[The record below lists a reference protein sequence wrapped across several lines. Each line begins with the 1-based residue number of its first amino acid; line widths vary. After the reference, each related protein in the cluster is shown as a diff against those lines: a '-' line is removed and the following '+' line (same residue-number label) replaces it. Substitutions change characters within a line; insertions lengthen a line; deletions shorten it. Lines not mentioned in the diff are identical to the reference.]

1 LSRTSRSIE
10 FNNTTRK
17 ILMQTEEEINSY
29 LSLMEKWFLARRFT
43 ITAFSGGIDS
53 SLVLYLS
60 NYFLGEKAIACIS
73 ASESLKRRDL
83 DLARKFCSDYD
94 IRLEVIKT
102 SELQDENYL
111 RNPTNRCYFC
121 KNHLYMA
128 ISSLQKKYPGYALLN
143 GTNTDDLGDYRPG
156 LQAASEHNIESP
168 LVACNIN
175 KKMVRKISKYMG
187 IQHWNKPASPC
198 LSSRVPYG
206 NSINIEKLK
215 SIEEAEAILNNYGFE
230 DVRVRHFDNEAR
242 IEVPAKEVGQLHKVF
257 SVVSEEIQK
266 LGFEYCAID
275 EEGLVSGK
283 LNRVLIE

>member
-1 LSRTSRSIE
+1 
-10 FNNTTRK
+10 
-17 ILMQTEEEINSY
+17 MQTEEEINSY
-29 LSLMEKWFLARRFT
+29 LSKLEKWFLARKFT

-60 NYFLGEKAIACIS
+60 KYFLGENAIACIS

-83 DLARKFCSDYD
+83 DLARKFCVDYD
-94 IRLEVIKT
+94 IRLEIIKT

-111 RNPTNRCYFC
+111 QNPTNRCYFC

-128 ISSLQKKYPGYALLN
+128 ISSLRKKYPGYVLLN
-143 GTNTDDLGDYRPG
+143 GTNSNDLGDYRPG
-156 LQAASEHNIESP
+156 LQAASEHYIQSP
-168 LVACNIN
+168 LVACNID
-175 KKMVRKISKYMG
+175 KEMVRKLAKYLG

-206 NSINIEKLK
+206 NGINIGKLK

-230 DVRVRHFDNEAR
+230 DVRVRHFEHEAR
-242 IEVPAKEVGQLHKVF
+242 IEVPAKELAHLHNVYAA
-257 SVVSEEIQK
+257 VSIEIKK
-266 LGFEYCAID
+266 LGFKHCAID

-283 LNRVLIE
+283 LNRVLSE